1 MYFGEGRCAVSMLV
15 EARDVSFGYKKDQ
28 KILDHVNFT
37 MDEGERVAL
46 VGPSGCGKST
56 LVKILSGYLKP
67 QGGEVLFDGKSL
79 PQTGYCPVQLIYQHP
94 EKAVNPRWKLGRTL
108 TEGWKPDEEM
118 IARMGI
124 EPQWMSRY
132 PAELSG
138 GELQRFCIARA
149 MGPETRCVIAD
160 EMTVMLDVITQAQIW
175 EVVLGIVEKRN
186 MGLLVVTHSM
196 KLAERI
202 CTRIVQLGTGEI

>member
-1 MYFGEGRCAVSMLV
+1 MLV
-15 EARDVSFGYKKDQ
+15 EARDVSFGYRKDQ
-28 KILDHVNFT
+28 KILEHVNFA

-56 LVKILSGYLKP
+56 LVEILSGYLKP
-67 QGGEVLFDGKSL
+67 QDGEVLFNGKPL

-175 EVVLGIVEKRN
+175 EVMLEIVKKRK
-186 MGLLVVTHSM
+186 MGLIVVTHSM
-196 KLAERI
+196 ELAERL
-202 CTRIVQLGTGEI
+202 CTRIVQLGTGEN

>member
-1 MYFGEGRCAVSMLV
+1 MLV
-15 EARDVSFGYKKDQ
+15 EARDVSFGYRKDQ
-28 KILDHVNFT
+28 KILEHVNFA

-46 VGPSGCGKST
+46 VGPSRCGKST
-56 LVKILSGYLKP
+56 LVEILSGYLKP
-67 QGGEVLFDGKSL
+67 QDGEVLFNGKPL

-175 EVVLGIVEKRN
+175 EVMLEIVEKRK
-186 MGLLVVTHSM
+186 MGLIVVTHSM
-196 KLAERI
+196 ELAERI
-202 CTRIVQLGTGEI
+202 CTRIVQLGTGEN